1 MKRPLKEAADPCAW
15 PARAKGVS
23 PPKLM
28 ELPER
33 VIGCTY
39 AAHGHSSARSK
50 EGPEGR
56 SALSVHPSVSNKTT
70 LFNVHAPVLFH
81 DAKLIV
87 SQAAAR
93 ASAKTG
99 KVEQVITWPKKRAC
113 VQDADCNSDK
123 QETCKRPK
131 GKLKGKCASARRVKA
146 PMGYVVGKV
155 APDDG
160 VARARNI
167 AFWPG
172 ELRDGT
178 WISAKFVETT
188 CPDFPKNQAACPAVT
203 SAKIV
208 RFFPNFADGKSP
220 QPFSV
225 TLEGDKRRRKRR
237 R

>member
-1 MKRPLKEAADPCAW
+1 MKRQLKQADACAW
-15 PARAKGVS
+15 PARTKGS

-39 AAHGHSSARSK
+39 AAHGNSSARA
-50 EGPEGR
+50 GGR
-56 SALSVHPSVSNKTT
+56 TALSMHASVASKTT

-81 DAKLIV
+81 DARLVI
-87 SQAAAR
+87 SQAAAKQ
-93 ASAKTG
+93 SAKDA
-99 KVEQVITWPKKRAC
+99 KVQVVTWPKARAC
-113 VQDADCNSDK
+113 AQDADCNTDK
-123 QETCKRPK
+123 RETCKLPA
-131 GKLKGKCASARRVKA
+131 GKAKGKCASLRRTKA

-160 VARARNI
+160 QPRARNI

-172 ELRDGT
+172 ELRDGA
-178 WISAKFVETT
+178 WIEAKFVETT
-188 CPDFPKNQAACPAVT
+188 CPDLPRNQAACPAVT
-203 SAKIV
+203 SAKVV

-225 TLEGDKRRRKRR
+225 TLEGAKKRRRKPRR
-237 R
+237 